1 MKARRWLIVAGMVGL
16 VIVIGAVMALVGG
29 GDDRPVSTGATV
41 EPTTVTTATSVPEPA
56 TTTTTLATTTMTEP
70 PTTVGPTAADDLA
83 PFLLAASELDGRL
96 KGAAAA
102 INASITETELVV
114 DRATVDLVQETR
126 RQIEVVEAA
135 IPAGME
141 PELLRSTL
149 LVFSDL
155 VSRSY
160 AMSHWDWPQPPG
172 YETVPLVET
181 NALWCLGNGSEA
193 AARYPSDLAALR
205 AEARSMAPVS
215 TVGPDSAAARDLA
228 VRTATIVNANSCCD
242 VCGGVVVGDLAEITY
257 LDDPLVDPLTGDRID
272 GDIDGAPFQA
282 DYRDGVGWT
291 VSVFVG

>member
-1 MKARRWLIVAGMVGL
+1 MKARRWLIVAGTVGFMIL
-16 VIVIGAVMALVGG
+16 IGVVLALVGG
-29 GDDRPVSTGATV
+29 GDDRPVSTGVTV
-41 EPTTVTTATSVPEPA
+41 EPTTVTTATSVPEPV
-56 TTTTTLATTTMTEP
+56 TTTTTLATTTEP
-70 PTTVGPTAADDLA
+70 PTTTVRPTAADDLA

-96 KGAAAA
+96 KDAAAA
-102 INASITETELVV
+102 INASITDTELVV

-135 IPAGME
+135 IPAGTE

-172 YETVPLVET
+172 YETVPLAET
-181 NALWCLGNGSEA
+181 NALWCLSHGSEA
-193 AARYPSDLAALR
+193 AARYPNDLAVLR
-205 AEARSMAPVS
+205 AEALSTAPVS
-215 TVGPDSAAARDLA
+215 TVAPDSGAARDLA
-228 VRTATIVNANSCCD
+228 VRTASIVNANRCCD
-242 VCGGVVVGDLAEITY
+242 VCGGVVVTDLAEITY

-272 GDIDGAPFQA
+272 GSIDGAPFQA
-282 DYRDGVGWT
+282 DYRDGGGWT